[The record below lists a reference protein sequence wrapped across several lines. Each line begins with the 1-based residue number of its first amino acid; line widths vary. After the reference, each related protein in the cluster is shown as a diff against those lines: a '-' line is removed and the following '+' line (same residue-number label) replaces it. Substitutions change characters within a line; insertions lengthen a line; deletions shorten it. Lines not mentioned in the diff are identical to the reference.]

1 MKLEELLN
9 VVGIETLVRIYYND
23 GRTTRTKCGTVE
35 EIALQNDLPEDF
47 LQAEVTNMY
56 LDRVAPGKTELT
68 IDAETE
74 KKNARFPLELRDLL
88 EAIPA
93 GTRIF
98 FRDRKHSCMMTATCE
113 NLREMLKREELVKP
127 VSTVRNWEATEEGIT
142 VKGLWVEVKEC

>member
-9 VVGIETLVRIYYND
+9 VVGIETPVRIYYDD
-23 GRTTRTKCGTVE
+23 GRTAWGTVE
-35 EIALQNDLPEDF
+35 QIAMQNDLPENF

-56 LDRVAPGKTELT
+56 LDQVAPGKTQLT

-74 KKNARFPLELRDLL
+74 KKNTRFPLELRDLL

-98 FRDRKHSCMMTATCE
+98 FRDRKHSCMLTATCE

-127 VSTVRNWEATEEGIT
+127 VSVVRNWEATEEGVT
-142 VKGLWVEVKEC
+142 VKGMWVEVKEQ

>member
-9 VVGIETLVRIYYND
+9 VVGIETPVRIYYDD
-23 GRTTRTKCGTVE
+23 GRTVRGTVE
-35 EIALQNDLPEDF
+35 QIALQNDLPENF

-56 LDRVAPGKTELT
+56 LDQVAPGKTQLT

-74 KKNARFPLELRDLL
+74 KENARFPLELRDLL

-98 FRDRKHSCMMTATCE
+98 FRDRKHSCMLTATCE

-127 VSTVRNWEATEEGIT
+127 VSVVRNWEATEEGVT
-142 VKGLWVEVKEC
+142 VKGLWVEAKEQ

>member
-9 VVGIETLVRIYYND
+9 VVGIETTVRIYYND

-35 EIALQNDLPEDF
+35 EIVLQNDLPEDL

-56 LDRVAPGKTELT
+56 LDQVAPGKTELT

-98 FRDRKHSCMMTATCE
+98 FRDREQSCMMTATCE
-113 NLREMLKREELVKP
+113 NLREMLKREELVKS
-127 VSTVRNWEATEEGIT
+127 VSIVRDWEATEEGIT
-142 VKGLWVEVKEC
+142 VKGLWVEVKG